1 MRAKLLKR
9 LRKKAKKYVRVF
21 RTDNSIFPYS
31 IFHSKKEICIAQ
43 TLDEVKSS
51 LEEERRSYI
60 KRVIKDMRI
69 QKENKQLRKL

>member
-1 MRAKLLKR
+1 MKTRLLKR
-9 LRKKAKKYVRVF
+9 LRRKAKKYVRVF
-21 RTDNSIFPYS
+21 RTYDYIFPYS
-31 IFHSKKEICIAQ
+31 IFHLKKEISVAQ

-60 KRVIKDMRI
+60 KRIIKDMRI